1 MAAAQRTG
9 RRGLSCGAKRFLWA
23 PGRRSRNGPDARAT
37 RIPVGR
43 PTRVRSD
50 RAQDRFFVTRLGAV
64 QLRPPRRPPGYAA
77 LNVPDRLD
85 RSGARE
91 AVSGGHGRAKVDGP
105 RCFSSGPGWTAVAT
119 CRSTLPSRGHGRK
132 GFALWAMDLF
142 GVARARTGGHERA
155 PRSVMRPRVGR
166 AANVL
171 LRASR
176 RDVARLRSAN
186 RCGSRSRIE
195 ARSPND
201 T

>member
-105 RCFSSGPGWTAVAT
+105 RCFSRPRLDRRGNVSVD
-119 CRSTLPSRGHGRK
+119 LPSRGHGRK

-186 RCGSRSRIE
+186 RCGSRARIE